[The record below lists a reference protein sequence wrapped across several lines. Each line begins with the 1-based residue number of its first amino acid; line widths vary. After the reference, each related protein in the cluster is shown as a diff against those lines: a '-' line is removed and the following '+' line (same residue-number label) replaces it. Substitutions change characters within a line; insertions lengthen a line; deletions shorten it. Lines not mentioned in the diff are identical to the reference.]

1 MGKETGMMRMGT
13 EMGVEMVMQCEMGR
27 LIHATNLPHLTQP
40 PDSHVV
46 FATNVLRNLVF
57 YLSGSLFG

>member
-1 MGKETGMMRMGT
+1 MGIETGMMRTGT
-13 EMGVEMVMQCEMGR
+13 GMGVEMGTQCEMGR
-27 LIHATNLPHLTQP
+27 LIHATNLPRVTQP

-57 YLSGSLFG
+57 YSSGSLFG